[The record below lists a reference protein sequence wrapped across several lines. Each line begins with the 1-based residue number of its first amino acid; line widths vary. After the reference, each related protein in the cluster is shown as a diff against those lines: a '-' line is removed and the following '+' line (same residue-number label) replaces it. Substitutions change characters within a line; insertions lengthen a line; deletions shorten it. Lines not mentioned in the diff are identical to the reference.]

1 MAEIVWAV
9 REELCMTVEDALS
22 RRTRSLLLDA
32 RAAMECAEA
41 VAALLAK
48 ELNRDLAWQQAQVE
62 EFRRLAAGYLPEA
75 QVKN

>member
-1 MAEIVWAV
+1 
-9 REELCMTVEDALS
+9 
-22 RRTRSLLLDA
+22 
-32 RAAMECAEA
+32 